1 MPKELAVDPSIRA
14 RWDAAAAPRAERFA
28 QATTLFADALA
39 LMADLRG
46 PGGCPWDREQSLAS
60 LRQYVREEADEVC
73 SAIDRILEFE
83 AQHRSKGGLAPADPD
98 PPEDEDKARTAKKG
112 HTIAHHPHH
121 ATFDP
126 AASASGAPLPEL
138 DPTEAQQRD
147 ALYSELIEELGDLL
161 LQPLFQ
167 GDILHALGYPGVEGS
182 LRALIE
188 KLVRRHPHV
197 YGEGAAATSAEVLAN
212 WEQIKRAE
220 KGGASSAQEFPQ

>member
-1 MPKELAVDPSIRA
+1 MSEIDPSVRA
-14 RWDAAAAPRAERFA
+14 RWERAVEPRRAQSDAAVR
-28 QATTLFADALA
+28 LFADALA

-73 SAIDRILEFE
+73 AAIDTILEYE
-83 AQHRSKGGLAPADPD
+83 ERLRANAGLAQADPS
-98 PPEDEDKARTAKKG
+98 PPEGEDTARTPKKG
-112 HTIAHHPHH
+112 HTIAHHPHQPDFH
-121 ATFDP
+121 A
-126 AASASGAPLPEL
+126 ANSASGAPLPLLTREQA
-138 DPTEAQQRD
+138 TQRD
-147 ALYSELIEELGDLL
+147 ALYAELIEELGDLL

-182 LRALIE
+182 LRALID

-197 YGEGAAATSAEVLAN
+197 YGEAAVSTSAEVLAN

-220 KGGASSAQEFPQ
+220 KG